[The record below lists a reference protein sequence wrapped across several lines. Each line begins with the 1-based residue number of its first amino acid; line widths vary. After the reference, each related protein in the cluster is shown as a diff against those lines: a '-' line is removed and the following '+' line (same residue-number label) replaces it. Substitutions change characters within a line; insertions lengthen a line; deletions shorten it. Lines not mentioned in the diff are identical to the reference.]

1 MIICNNC
8 NTTNEQGTHKCVHCN
23 MVGDFR
29 PADYKPE
36 VVKIKTNMISCRNCG
51 SDTPGEG
58 TKCIHCNFPFAQ
70 DQIQARKVAQDDSF
84 QNLKVG

>member
-1 MIICNNC
+1 
-8 NTTNEQGTHKCVHCN
+8 

-29 PADYKPE
+29 SADYKPE

-70 DQIQARKVAQDDSF
+70 DQIQARKAAQDDSF